1 MGVGTVVWGLVSRWL
16 IVAGRVGDK
25 VNDESKTLLG
35 GYQNPVSVV
44 RSKGPLRCVRKRCE
58 RKVEAALSQDTGG
71 RYLLSE
77 KSVRSQDIHEVG
89 GRGHQARVRCRCV
102 PLQLLL

>member
-1 MGVGTVVWGLVSRWL
+1 MT
-16 IVAGRVGDK
+16 
-25 VNDESKTLLG
+25 VNDESRGLMG

-44 RSKGPLRCVRKRCE
+44 GSHGPLRCVRKRCE
-58 RKVEAALSQDTGG
+58 RKVEAALSQETGG

-77 KSVRSQDIHEVG
+77 KSVRSQDIHEVE
-89 GRGHQARVRCRCV
+89 RGDIKPVSGV